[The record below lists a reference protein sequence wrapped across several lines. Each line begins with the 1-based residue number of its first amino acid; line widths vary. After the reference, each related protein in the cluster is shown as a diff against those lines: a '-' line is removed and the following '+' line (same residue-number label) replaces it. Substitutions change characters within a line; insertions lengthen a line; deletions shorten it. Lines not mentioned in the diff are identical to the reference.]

1 MSVYAVRES
10 GESLRFL
17 RSDIAVVVAVVGSE
31 ERGRELDAGSTRD
44 ETRNRTRTRVTG
56 APLGSA
62 QAAWSSVRRLRL
74 PANSQHVRARTD
86 CETAARASDRCRCA
100 GHTRT
105 LTSVCPSALLSHQTA
120 QTASTARRR
129 LRWSVLGSS
138 KWYVCAFPASAPSS
152 LLDVHRAA
160 QSAEPPSSSSSHPR
174 IEVLPPQQKCHN
186 PMRRW

>member
-31 ERGRELDAGSTRD
+31 ERGREGESWRRGRRVTR
-44 ETRNRTRTRVTG
+44 RVTG
-56 APLGSA
+56 RVPESRGRP
-62 QAAWSSVRRLRL
+62 QAAWSSLRRLRL